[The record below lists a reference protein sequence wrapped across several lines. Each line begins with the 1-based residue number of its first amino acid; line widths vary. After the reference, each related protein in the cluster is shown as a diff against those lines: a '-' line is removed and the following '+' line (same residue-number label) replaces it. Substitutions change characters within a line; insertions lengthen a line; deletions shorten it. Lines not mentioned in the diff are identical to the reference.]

1 MLGIATL
8 TFTSAFDLKSG
19 CAIANGAERLSGMG
33 SHSPGSLSI
42 HERHKGK
49 FP

>member
-8 TFTSAFDLKSG
+8 TFTSAFDLKSD
-19 CAIANGAERLSGMG
+19 CAIAAAEWLSGMG